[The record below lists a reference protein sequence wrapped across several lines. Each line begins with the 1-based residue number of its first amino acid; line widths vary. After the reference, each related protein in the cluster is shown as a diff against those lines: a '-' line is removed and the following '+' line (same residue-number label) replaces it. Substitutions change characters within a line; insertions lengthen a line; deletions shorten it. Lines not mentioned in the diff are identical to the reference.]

1 MYDSMEYNIRWTN
14 QGGITESGMT
24 KWIVTLRDADGTLVK
39 KIENSEDANL
49 QNFSEVNIKL
59 SLTYDEAM
67 KQTATNTMKVFFDSE
82 SEDTQLTQMTVLF
95 DRTRL
100 SLNIEDIKES
110 GFVIPRTEV
119 GDIFTCKSNEP
130 IDGENNYKF
139 RLETDSTIK
148 WLKDTEL
155 DITFHSQ
162 DCSKFDYTGIAHKY
176 EDTSNSRCGP
186 NHGHKKCPGAMCCSK
201 SGWCWGQ
208 VGVKSAWCNDLRWNK
223 DKTWNN
229 DMLVKDSFLWAGR
242 YRQRWGGYFEDYD
255 GTNLTTDY
263 TMYIPYH
270 DGSKWIVEHTKK
282 LEKGDLVRCRIN
294 DPLKEE
300 LNAVYYYDG
309 NNTIK
314 HVTSVDD
321 IRKITNKPDINAD
334 QVGAMVIHNCTGV
347 HYGGSWQG

>member
-1 MYDSMEYNIRWTN
+1 MEYTIKWEN
-14 QGGITESGMT
+14 QGGIRESGMT
-24 KWIVTLRDADGTLVK
+24 KWVITLRANDETLVK
-39 KIENSEDANL
+39 KIENNEVANL

-59 SLTYDEAM
+59 SLTYDEAT
-67 KQTATNTMKVFFDSE
+67 KQTTTNTLKVFFDSE
-82 SEDTQLTQMTVLF
+82 SDDTELLEMTVLF

-110 GFVIPRTEV
+110 DFVIPRIEV

-139 RLETDSTIK
+139 RLETDSTLK

-155 DITFHSQ
+155 DTTFHSQ

-176 EDTSNSRCGP
+176 EGTINSRCGP

-201 SGWCWGQ
+201 DGWCGGQ
-208 VGVKSAWCNDLRWNK
+208 VGVNSTWCHEYRWNK
-223 DKTWNN
+223 DMTRSNL
-229 DMLVKDSFLWAGR
+229 MLVKDTILPAGDWR
-242 YRQRWGGYFEDYD
+242 PRWGGHYEDYD
-255 GTNLTTDY
+255 GTNVTTDY
-263 TMYIPYH
+263 TMIIPYWN
-270 DGSKWIVEHTKK
+270 GSKWIVQHAKK

-294 DPLKEE
+294 DPLKQE

-314 HVTSVDD
+314 NVTSVDD
-321 IRKITNKPDINAD
+321 VRKITNKPGMNMD
-334 QVGAMVIHNCTGV
+334 QAGAMVIHNCTGV
-347 HYGGSWQG
+347 HYGGVWQG